1 MWALLSLYW
10 ASLAYTAEP
19 GHTRNLRVWVV
30 NRDGASETGGG
41 GGNGG
46 DGMVGAILID
56 AVQSAIERSEK
67 DGISTLGWEVIDGSG
82 MSDEDVVK
90 GVLEEKVWG
99 AIIGTSS
106 LFFLPP
112 LPRQSLIYSYS
123 NSQ

>member
-46 DGMVGAILID
+46 GDGMVGAILID

-67 DGISTLGWEVIDGSG
+67 DGISTLGWEVVDGSV

-90 GVLEEKVWG
+90 SVLEEKVWG

-112 LPRQSLIYSYS
+112 SLIYSYS
-123 NSQ
+123 NLHLQ